1 MANHVI
7 KRMGPCTL
15 LCAFLLATILA
26 PQTFAQE
33 KTRQPQEAANS
44 FRVVESLVGGKGK
57 TQGTNFIVE
66 DQRTTF
72 RVPQDKQVIVYFEWE
87 GPLGPHHFQGTWRE
101 PTGKVEGV
109 STFDYVAHGPHFSG
123 YWILQLN
130 SSVPRGLWVL
140 EAQIDGKPA
149 GERTFQITG
158 PPPPPPPPPVLTTA
172 QVYQKVLA
180 SSVFITALD
189 GGNEPIRT
197 GSGFFIRPGVVLT
210 TFGVIDG
217 SASLQLQLPDGTSRK
232 TDTVLAWNREQDWAL
247 LGVEGTK
254 VPPLQIAP
262 PGSWKVG
269 DACYVTDSPS
279 PGARS
284 IMAVAIT
291 GVLNAQTHGRLF
303 TVSWNGQGRAIGSP
317 VLNRD
322 GRVIGIVKVS
332 PNFGGNNIPLGT
344 GYIRLG
350 VTAYAGPQIIP
361 IALVQNPAPTAQPA
375 TLAGLAARGLFI
387 PPVPRDPQI
396 IYGYLCRD
404 ITRVGQT
411 LEPSV
416 VTSQF
421 FRRDKQ
427 IAIIVTWGPDEKIK
441 TTDQIRIYNNEDNS
455 LRLETRPG
463 KISLKP
469 HDTVYTGWKIQISAL
484 PPGVYRVDVLLG
496 TTPEWRSF
504 FRLRN

>member
-7 KRMGPCTL
+7 KRLGRSTL

-26 PQTFAQE
+26 PQTFAQGE
-33 KTRQPQEAANS
+33 TRQPQKAANS

-87 GPLGPHHFQGTWRE
+87 GPPGPHHFQGTWRE
-101 PTGKVEGV
+101 PTGKVDSVG
-109 STFDYVAHGPHFSG
+109 TFDFVAQGPDFSG

-180 SSVFITALD
+180 SSVFVTALD
-189 GGNEPIRT
+189 SGNEPIRT

-254 VPPLQIAP
+254 VPPLKLAK

-269 DACYVTDSPS
+269 DACYVTDSLS

-284 IMAVAIT
+284 ITPVAIT
-291 GVLNAQTHGRLF
+291 GILDTKNHGRLF
-303 TVSWNGQGRAIGSP
+303 TISWSGSGRAVGSP
-317 VLNRD
+317 ALNRK
-322 GRVIGIVKVS
+322 GQVIGVVRES
-332 PNFGGNNIPLGT
+332 PNFAGNSMPLGIVIQT
-344 GYIRLG
+344 GIPSP
-350 VTAYAGPQIIP
+350 AGPQVIP
-361 IALVQNPAPTAQPA
+361 ISTLQNPSPTVQTA
-375 TLAGLAARGLFI
+375 TLAALAARGLFV
-387 PPVPRDPQI
+387 PPVSHDPQI
-396 IYGYLCRD
+396 IAGYLCKQIVRA
-404 ITRVGQT
+404 GQS
-411 LEPSV
+411 LVPAL

-421 FRRDKQ
+421 FHRDKDMD
-427 IAIIVTWGPDEKIK
+427 IIVTWAPNEKAD
-441 TTDQIRIYNNEDNS
+441 TTEQIRIYGSEDNG
-455 LRLETRPG
+455 LRIETKPK
-463 KISLKP
+463 KIKLKP
-469 HDTVYTGWKIQISAL
+469 HDTVYTGWKIPISAL
-484 PPGVYRVDVLLG
+484 PSGIYRVDVLLG

-504 FRLRN
+504 FRIAN